1 MPGKIL
7 AKRYAQAAFEIA
19 VDRGDPE
26 QWEGSLSRISEAL
39 EAGELRAFL
48 NNAKIP
54 LAEKVQTIRSAFPD
68 TDAQIL
74 NLLSL
79 LVARGKA
86 DQMADV
92 LAAYHQL
99 LDQHRGREQAEMVSA
114 VPLEDQEQQ
123 QVVSF
128 LQDLIH
134 KDVVLQ
140 SKVDPSILAG
150 LVIKVGNKLIDGSAR
165 SRLQQ
170 MGKNIRTGPV
180 AG

>member
-99 LDQHRGREQAEMVSA
+99 LDQQ
-114 VPLEDQEQQ
+114 QQ